1 MINLFEEYISNS
13 RIYNE
18 ASFAE
23 GSIDK
28 IINNFL
34 KVVGKRAGLKFKGPV
49 VPYSIQFKN
58 KYGNFEGVKFMT
70 SDYNRESHIK

>member
-18 ASFAE
+18 ASFAQ
-23 GSIDK
+23 GAIDK

-34 KVVGKRAGLKFKGPV
+34 KVVGKRAGLAGDAGAAGKR
-49 VPYSIQFKN
+49 Q
-58 KYGNFEGVKFMT
+58 
-70 SDYNRESHIK
+70 